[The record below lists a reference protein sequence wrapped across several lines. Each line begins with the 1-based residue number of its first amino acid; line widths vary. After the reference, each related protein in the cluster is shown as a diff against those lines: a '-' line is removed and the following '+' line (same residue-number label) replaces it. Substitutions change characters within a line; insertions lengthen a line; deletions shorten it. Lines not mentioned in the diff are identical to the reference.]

1 MKKYDYIIAGGGLAG
16 LSLAFHINASPTLRT
31 KKILIVD
38 KDDKTKNDRTW
49 CFWTDKS
56 TAFDDIVF
64 HEWEKAHFYGV
75 DYSKHAALSPFKYKM
90 IRGIDFYNYTKDILH
105 QNPNIEWLNDNIDDI
120 RDTKKGGEIVIGDV
134 TYQADWIFNSTFDIK
149 QFQKKSKRYFYQL
162 QHFKGWIIETQED
175 AFNTNEMHL
184 MDFRTAQH
192 NNARFFYV
200 LPFSKRKALIEYT
213 IFSDTLLAQKEYDDV
228 LKTYIRETLNIEN
241 YHITETE
248 YGIIPMTNHPFKKMK
263 GKHILNIGTIGG
275 DAKSSTGY
283 AFSSV
288 QEVVKKITQNLE
300 KQKHPRPN
308 ISTFDKRFIIYD
320 TLILN
325 ILQHE
330 GGLIKPIFTKLFKN
344 NSIQTVFTFLN
355 EGTSFGQ
362 ELMIFLKL
370 PHMPFWRSIFSV
382 YCYKPIKH
390 FSTRWF

>member
-31 KKILIVD
+31 KKILLVD
-38 KDDKTKNDRTW
+38 KDTKTQNDRTW
-49 CFWTDKS
+49 CFWTNKS
-56 TAFDDIVF
+56 TAFDEIVF

-75 DYSKHAALSPFKYKM
+75 DYSKHAELSPFKYKM
-90 IRGIDFYNYTKDILH
+90 IRGIDFYNYTKKILR
-105 QNPNIEWLNDNIDDI
+105 QNPNIEWLTDNIDDI
-120 RDTKKGGEIVIGDV
+120 QDNRDGAEIRIGDT
-134 TYQADWIFNSTFDIK
+134 TYQANWIFNSTFDIK
-149 QFQKKSKRYFYQL
+149 QFQKKSNRYFYQL

-175 AFNTNEMHL
+175 TFNTDEMHL

-200 LPFSKRKALIEYT
+200 LPFSKQKALIEYT
-213 IFSDTLLAQKEYDDV
+213 IFSDTLLEQEEYDVVLKEY
-228 LKTYIRETLNIEN
+228 IRDTLHIEN
-241 YHITETE
+241 YQIEETE

-283 AFSSV
+283 AFNSV
-288 QEVVKKITQNLE
+288 QDVVKSITENLE
-300 KQKHPRPN
+300 NQQHPCPN
-308 ISTFDKRFIIYD
+308 ISIFDKRFIIYD

-344 NSIQTVFTFLN
+344 NKIQTVFTFLN
-355 EGTSFGQ
+355 EGTSFWE
-362 ELMIFLKL
+362 ELKIFINL

-382 YCYKPIKH
+382 YFYKPIKNL
-390 FSTRWF
+390 FVKG